1 MDNFRIYD
9 TMFRFNNETERPSGA
24 WRRNQKFVHDAYF
37 WKILNMLKDEGFDVH
52 HDESVS
58 KIIRRNY
65 IEGIRR
71 DLKFKAQ
78 RFPAGF
84 EIVFYQ
90 DIVHEN
96 PHGGFYDFD
105 KRQKMPYLIGLQYE
119 KYMNLIV
126 KKTKSLVEV
135 EDRSSIKTKTAEEWI
150 KARYVES
157 CHYPQTDMNFDLHAL
172 DGQGHEGQYGLDRDG
187 KEIRNGDIKYFR
199 YWRDGRI
206 YRGRVYYDLNMNWI
220 VILNKKDT
228 HVISCWELFDLTP
241 EDNLHRMKDPTRS
254 EGYKKYMAHLEK
266 LKAEKTKELVIELKR
281 RGYAVKIERK

>member
-9 TMFRFNNETERPSGA
+9 TMFRFNNETERPSGV

-90 DIVHEN
+90 DVVHEN

-105 KRQKMPYLIGLQYE
+105 KRRKMPYLIGLQYE

-126 KKTKSLVEV
+126 KKIKSLVEV
-135 EDRSSIKTKTAEEWI
+135 EDKSSIKTM
-150 KARYVES
+150 V
-157 CHYPQTDMNFDLHAL
+157 
-172 DGQGHEGQYGLDRDG
+172 
-187 KEIRNGDIKYFR
+187 
-199 YWRDGRI
+199 
-206 YRGRVYYDLNMNWI
+206 
-220 VILNKKDT
+220 
-228 HVISCWELFDLTP
+228 
-241 EDNLHRMKDPTRS
+241 
-254 EGYKKYMAHLEK
+254 
-266 LKAEKTKELVIELKR
+266 
-281 RGYAVKIERK
+281 RK

>member
-9 TMFRFNNETERPSGA
+9 TMFRFNNETERPSGV

-126 KKTKSLVEV
+126 KKIKSLVEV
-135 EDRSSIKTKTAEEWI
+135 EDAAGPYSGHGTA
-150 KARYVES
+150 R
-157 CHYPQTDMNFDLHAL
+157 C
-172 DGQGHEGQYGLDRDG
+172 G
-187 KEIRNGDIKYFR
+187 
-199 YWRDGRI
+199 
-206 YRGRVYYDLNMNWI
+206 RGRFYRPVEAA
-220 VILNKKDT
+220 KAP
-228 HVISCWELFDLTP
+228 ISSSSRVRAC
-241 EDNLHRMKDPTRS
+241 R
-254 EGYKKYMAHLEK
+254 GAHQ
-266 LKAEKTKELVIELKR
+266 
-281 RGYAVKIERK
+281 

>member
-1 MDNFRIYD
+1 
-9 TMFRFNNETERPSGA
+9 
-24 WRRNQKFVHDAYF
+24 
-37 WKILNMLKDEGFDVH
+37 MLKDEGFDVH

-58 KIIRRNY
+58 KIIRRNH

-90 DIVHEN
+90 DVVHEN

-105 KRQKMPYLIGLQYE
+105 KRRKMPYLIGLQYE

-126 KKTKSLVEV
+126 KKIKSLVEV
-135 EDRSSIKTKTAEEWI
+135 EDKSSIKTKTAEEWV

-172 DGQGHEGQYGLDRDG
+172 DGQGHEGRYGLDRDG
-187 KEIRNGDIKYFR
+187 KEIHNGDIKYFR
-199 YWRDGRI
+199 YWYDGRV

-228 HVISCWELFDLTP
+228 RVISCWELFDLAP
-241 EDNLHRMKDPTRS
+241 EDNLHRVKDPTRS
-254 EGYKKYMAHLEK
+254 KGYKKYIAHLEK
-266 LKAEKTKELVIELKR
+266 LESEKTKDLVIELKR

>member
-105 KRQKMPYLIGLQYE
+105 KRQK
-119 KYMNLIV
+119 
-126 KKTKSLVEV
+126 
-135 EDRSSIKTKTAEEWI
+135 
-150 KARYVES
+150 
-157 CHYPQTDMNFDLHAL
+157 C
-172 DGQGHEGQYGLDRDG
+172 
-187 KEIRNGDIKYFR
+187 
-199 YWRDGRI
+199 RI
-206 YRGRVYYDLNMNWI
+206 
-220 VILNKKDT
+220 
-228 HVISCWELFDLTP
+228 
-241 EDNLHRMKDPTRS
+241 
-254 EGYKKYMAHLEK
+254 
-266 LKAEKTKELVIELKR
+266 
-281 RGYAVKIERK
+281 

>member
-9 TMFRFNNETERPSGA
+9 TMFRFNNKTERPSGG

-65 IEGIRR
+65 IEGKRR

-126 KKTKSLVEV
+126 KKLKTLVEV
-135 EDRSSIKTKTAEEWI
+135 EDKSSIRTKTAEEWV

-157 CHYPQTDMNFDLHAL
+157 CHYPQTDMNFDLRAL

-187 KEIRNGDIKYFR
+187 KEIHNGDIKYFR
-199 YWRDGRI
+199 YWYDGRV

-228 HVISCWELFDLTP
+228 RVISCWELFDLAS
-241 EDNLHRMKDPTRS
+241 EDNLHRVKDPTRS

>member
-9 TMFRFNNETERPSGA
+9 TMFRFNNETERPSGV

-105 KRQKMPYLIGLQYE
+105 KAAKNAVP
-119 KYMNLIV
+119 
-126 KKTKSLVEV
+126 
-135 EDRSSIKTKTAEEWI
+135 DRASI
-150 KARYVES
+150 
-157 CHYPQTDMNFDLHAL
+157 
-172 DGQGHEGQYGLDRDG
+172 
-187 KEIRNGDIKYFR
+187 
-199 YWRDGRI
+199 
-206 YRGRVYYDLNMNWI
+206 
-220 VILNKKDT
+220 
-228 HVISCWELFDLTP
+228 
-241 EDNLHRMKDPTRS
+241 
-254 EGYKKYMAHLEK
+254 
-266 LKAEKTKELVIELKR
+266 
-281 RGYAVKIERK
+281 

>member
-9 TMFRFNNETERPSGA
+9 TMFRFNNKTERPSGG

-65 IEGIRR
+65 IEGKRR

-126 KKTKSLVEV
+126 KKLKTLVEV
-135 EDRSSIKTKTAEEWI
+135 EDKSSIRTKTAEEWV

-157 CHYPQTDMNFDLHAL
+157 CHYPQTD
-172 DGQGHEGQYGLDRDG
+172 
-187 KEIRNGDIKYFR
+187 IR
-199 YWRDGRI
+199 
-206 YRGRVYYDLNMNWI
+206 
-220 VILNKKDT
+220 
-228 HVISCWELFDLTP
+228 
-241 EDNLHRMKDPTRS
+241 
-254 EGYKKYMAHLEK
+254 
-266 LKAEKTKELVIELKR
+266 
-281 RGYAVKIERK
+281 

>member
-9 TMFRFNNETERPSGA
+9 TMFRFNNETERPSGV

-65 IEGIRR
+65 IEGKRR

-105 KRQKMPYLIGLQYE
+105 KRRKMPYLIGLQYE

-126 KKTKSLVEV
+126 KKLKTLVEV
-135 EDRSSIKTKTAEEWI
+135 EDKSSIRTKTAESGKDWP
-150 KARYVES
+150 RRRR
-157 CHYPQTDMNFDLHAL
+157 L
-172 DGQGHEGQYGLDRDG
+172 DDYNVR
-187 KEIRNGDIKYFR
+187 RS
-199 YWRDGRI
+199 GRLG
-206 YRGRVYYDLNMNWI
+206 RG
-220 VILNKKDT
+220 
-228 HVISCWELFDLTP
+228 ETP
-241 EDNLHRMKDPTRS
+241 
-254 EGYKKYMAHLEK
+254 
-266 LKAEKTKELVIELKR
+266 R
-281 RGYAVKIERK
+281 RGCRSSSGQDPGDLKGFRDHHRRHGQRRRLVRG